1 MVPSRLL
8 CLPAPCAIR
17 PYTCRHARSHQ
28 AVCSLTTH
36 HLRARPAGA
45 MLWGGQSRG
54 EAEAILAALAAGQ
67 LKVLYAAPEKM
78 LSGPVL
84 RCLQA
89 ASPLPL
95 VCVDEAHCIAE
106 WGHNFRPAYF
116 RCAGG

>member
-1 MVPSRLL
+1 
-8 CLPAPCAIR
+8 
-17 PYTCRHARSHQ
+17 
-28 AVCSLTTH
+28 
-36 HLRARPAGA
+36 
-45 MLWGGQSRG
+45 MLWGGQTRS
-54 EAEAILAALAAGQ
+54 EAEAILAALAAGHI
-67 LKVLYAAPEKM
+67 KVLYAAPEKL

-116 RCAGG
+116 RCGASP